1 MAIHNLQQVVNVPET
16 IYFNKINRTIR
27 LLLNPAE
34 DKLEQF
40 MIRKEESIYFFDD
53 YFKDNEIFF
62 GNSPQSKFINLPVI
76 PIYAMLTGF
85 GGTYYI

>member
-1 MAIHNLQQVVNVPET
+1 MAIHNLQQVVSVPET

-40 MIRKEESIYFFDD
+40 MIGKKESIYFF
-53 YFKDNEIFF
+53 
-62 GNSPQSKFINLPVI
+62 
-76 PIYAMLTGF
+76 
-85 GGTYYI
+85 